1 MKKRAAFLLA
11 AACALAPAVWPWPVM
26 REAPRTEAWVCYE
39 LNMATSSLEREL
51 PEYPGILFR
60 WTPGGM
66 SAVSGAGEETLFSG
80 MPVWDVFL
88 ADLTGDGRRELCAA
102 VSIGSGMVDKRV
114 LVYDYD
120 ARALYE
126 LSDRGSYDYTLSLE
140 DGGLMVTKR
149 AYGRSEEPGV
159 SMSLSMDL
167 F

>member
-1 MKKRAAFLLA
+1 
-11 AACALAPAVWPWPVM
+11 
-26 REAPRTEAWVCYE
+26 
-39 LNMATSSLEREL
+39 
-51 PEYPGILFR
+51 
-60 WTPGGM
+60 
-66 SAVSGAGEETLFSG
+66 
-80 MPVWDVFL
+80 
-88 ADLTGDGRRELCAA
+88 
-102 VSIGSGMVDKRV
+102 MVDKRV